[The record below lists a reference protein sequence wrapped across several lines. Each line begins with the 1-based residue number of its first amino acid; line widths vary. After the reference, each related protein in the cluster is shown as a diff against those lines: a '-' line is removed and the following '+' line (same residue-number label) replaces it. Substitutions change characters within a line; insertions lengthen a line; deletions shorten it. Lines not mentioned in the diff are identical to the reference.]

1 MMSRKV
7 ADSTIT
13 TPKTSRTY
21 ARKSAR
27 LFILDPPTV
36 RARLYLSQW
45 VQTGCSGA
53 IGWVGGGEG
62 GGVREERG
70 FKLLPPLMFGT
81 HPLGR
86 QQGNLVGTNNNTDE
100 TVQICRLAMT
110 SSGVYSI
117 MMVNSAQHGEG
128 GGSRPSLYLPSRT
141 KLWCTLQL

>member
-1 MMSRKV
+1 MSRKV

-36 RARLYLSQW
+36 RARLYLSPLGPDGLLW
-45 VQTGCSGA
+45 GYWM
-53 IGWVGGGEG
+53 GWVGGG

-70 FKLLPPLMFGT
+70 FKLLPLPLMFGT

-100 TVQICRLAMT
+100 TV
-110 SSGVYSI
+110 
-117 MMVNSAQHGEG
+117 
-128 GGSRPSLYLPSRT
+128 
-141 KLWCTLQL
+141 